1 MARARSAT
9 FVSALAVVL
18 VASIGCSSGGGSAI
32 GRRAP
37 FARAFQVTDRNQLIG
52 GATATAAVGDFML
65 ENDQIRLAV
74 VGAFESA
81 GPNLYGGGLVDADL
95 QRPDARP
102 ADGRDELGEIFPV
115 VDIRVQRPDE
125 PEQLTGSTQPIASSV
140 KVLAAGGDGADQRAI
155 VRVEAALVPYL
166 AITDLIPLDL
176 QTSDVR
182 IVHDYILE
190 PGKRYLTIRTE
201 VRYGA
206 EAKTEF
212 VPERSF
218 TVTYSPGPLKVLVP
232 ILLGQTFGDI
242 ALFGG
247 KTDLFSPSFGFD
259 AFSAQL
265 QPAANPTPD
274 RYWNEAAPFRNT
286 FEDPLTG
293 PFFAGV
299 GKRISY
305 GMTTPRGTLTIPLV
319 AGDVAPAFYASSLDV
334 RDAAGRSPSPAA
346 GQPGDAITY
355 ERYFLVGEGDVASVL
370 DVVNEVRG
378 LTTGVL
384 AGRVVEE
391 ASGTALSGARVLVFD
406 HPRDARGD
414 LRDLS
419 TLDWRDLGFPV
430 SQFQTDV
437 RLADGI
443 PDGSFEGTIVPG
455 HYVLVGVSSGR
466 GRSPLVPVEVVAGQR
481 TPASVV
487 VPRSGKVRVEV
498 RDAGRAGAGLPSK
511 ITLTELDG
519 HGIPW
524 ARFGEGSLPLSRL
537 PRDGAIYEP
546 QTADP
551 ARADLEFVA
560 AYRYTTDGR
569 AVFELEPGRYR
580 VHASR
585 GYEYSIDQRDVT
597 AEAGLEKLVVLTIA
611 RAVDSTG
618 WITADFHVHSE
629 SSHDASCPKI
639 DRVKGHAAQ
648 ASTCSPPP
656 TTTTSPTIGPTSTS
670 STCVRGSRRSW
681 ETS

>member
-1 MARARSAT
+1 M
-9 FVSALAVVL
+9 
-18 VASIGCSSGGGSAI
+18 
-32 GRRAP
+32 
-37 FARAFQVTDRNQLIG
+37 
-52 GATATAAVGDFML
+52 
-65 ENDQIRLAV
+65 
-74 VGAFESA
+74 
-81 GPNLYGGGLVDADL
+81 
-95 QRPDARP
+95 
-102 ADGRDELGEIFPV
+102 
-115 VDIRVQRPDE
+115 
-125 PEQLTGSTQPIASSV
+125 

-218 TVTYSPGPLKVLVP
+218 TVTYSPGPLKVLP

-391 ASGTALSGARVLVFD
+391 ASGTALSGARV
-406 HPRDARGD
+406 
-414 LRDLS
+414 
-419 TLDWRDLGFPV
+419 
-430 SQFQTDV
+430 
-437 RLADGI
+437 
-443 PDGSFEGTIVPG
+443 
-455 HYVLVGVSSGR
+455 
-466 GRSPLVPVEVVAGQR
+466 LVPVEVVAGQR

-648 ASTCSPPP
+648 GLDLLALADAVREAGRPRPPAAAAP
-656 TTTTSPTIGPTSTS
+656 PVSGRPHLRV
-670 STCVRGSRRSW
+670 VRD
-681 ETS
+681 